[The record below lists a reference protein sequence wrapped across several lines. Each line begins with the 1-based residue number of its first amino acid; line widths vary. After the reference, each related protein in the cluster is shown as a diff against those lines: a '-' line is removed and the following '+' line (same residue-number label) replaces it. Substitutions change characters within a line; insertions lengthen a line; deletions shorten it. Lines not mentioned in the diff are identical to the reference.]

1 MPGSLTTRSR
11 TASRDDETACVAFG
25 VGHTL
30 GAPDGITIA
39 ARWLACAHPYRRF
52 ASVLAG
58 RRARLGAD
66 VGRYSFIAEDL
77 HLLSPAGL
85 PAHARI
91 NKRSPP
97 QGAGYSGVLPSCS
110 PQAAGNATRSDSPEQ
125 RSAAAVLPSSGW
137 VGLMI

>member
-11 TASRDDETACVAFG
+11 TVSRDGETARVAFG
-25 VGHTL
+25 VRHTL

-39 ARWLACAHPYRRF
+39 AQWLAYAHPYRRF

-66 VGRYSFIAEDL
+66 VGRYSFIVEDL

-91 NKRSPP
+91 IHEAEAIRS
-97 QGAGYSGVLPSCS
+97 
-110 PQAAGNATRSDSPEQ
+110 
-125 RSAAAVLPSSGW
+125 
-137 VGLMI
+137 

>member
-11 TASRDDETACVAFG
+11 TASRDGETACVAFG
-25 VGHTL
+25 VRHTL

-39 ARWLACAHPYRRF
+39 AQWLAYAHPYRRF
-52 ASVLAG
+52 ASVLAD

-85 PAHARI
+85 PAHTWI
-91 NKRSPP
+91 IHRS
-97 QGAGYSGVLPSCS
+97 GEAVASVVL
-110 PQAAGNATRSDSPEQ
+110 
-125 RSAAAVLPSSGW
+125 AAVPSRCTEGAVIRVKSTTRPLLDPQPGRMARRVSG
-137 VGLMI
+137 I

>member
-1 MPGSLTTRSR
+1 MPGSLTTRSQ
-11 TASRDDETACVAFG
+11 TASRDGETARVAFG
-25 VGHTL
+25 VRHTL

-39 ARWLACAHPYRRF
+39 AQWLAYAHPYRRF
-52 ASVLAG
+52 ASVLAD

-91 NKRSPP
+91 IHEERHADQRLAPCPMGSEM
-97 QGAGYSGVLPSCS
+97 AY
-110 PQAAGNATRSDSPEQ
+110 QADQQ
-125 RSAAAVLPSSGW
+125 RTSWSMACAARLW
-137 VGLMI
+137 NDE

>member
-11 TASRDDETACVAFG
+11 AASRDDKAARVVFG
-25 VGHTL
+25 VRHTL
-30 GAPDGITIA
+30 DAPDGITIA
-39 ARWLACAHPYRRF
+39 AQWLAYAHPCRRF
-52 ASVLAG
+52 APALAG

-91 NKRSPP
+91 IHEAGRSKGQHGLPGSDRHRRP
-97 QGAGYSGVLPSCS
+97 SPYGMAG
-110 PQAAGNATRSDSPEQ
+110 E
-125 RSAAAVLPSSGW
+125 
-137 VGLMI
+137 

>member
-11 TASRDDETACVAFG
+11 AASRDDKAARVVFG
-25 VGHTL
+25 IRHTL
-30 GAPDGITIA
+30 DAPDGITIA
-39 ARWLACAHPYRRF
+39 AQWLAYAHPCRRF
-52 ASVLAG
+52 APALAD

-91 NKRSPP
+91 IHEPLVHREGGQRRPWPKRSRRL
-97 QGAGYSGVLPSCS
+97 SL
-110 PQAAGNATRSDSPEQ
+110 GNLGE
-125 RSAAAVLPSSGW
+125 
-137 VGLMI
+137 